1 MGVKVFRWHGWNH
14 DAAHI
19 IANAMPRGKGGKDP
33 QNGPNARSSWPR
45 PRAEPRGNR
54 RKRMSFVLSARGR
67 KIAFLTVK
75 SGAMKIE
82 RVRLRKV
89 QVTELRDTFLPS
101 SGACQSIFHIGRFAE
116 WRKCGELAFSYL
128 DELLNDR
135 ELIEMIEAAVAPVPT
150 WETKHFDSLFQF
162 RLFRILLYIV
172 LRVERPAV
180 VVETGVLHGL
190 TTLFLLRALE
200 RNGGGRL
207 VSVDLP
213 SYAES
218 GPTNQ
223 DGYVATLPK
232 GCEPGWIVP
241 RQRYPDWQLLLGA
254 SRDVLPGLDAASG
267 AVDLF
272 CHDSEHTFPVMW
284 FELDWAWRNL
294 SEDGLIVC
302 DNIESNTSFADF
314 CRKVGRD
321 GIYFPAPDTQI
332 ASSPRFGMLRK

>member
-1 MGVKVFRWHGWNH
+1 
-14 DAAHI
+14 
-19 IANAMPRGKGGKDP
+19 
-33 QNGPNARSSWPR
+33 
-45 PRAEPRGNR
+45 
-54 RKRMSFVLSARGR
+54 MSFVLSPSGSKITSLQVESTDVKVERARLG
-67 KIAFLTVK
+67 
-75 SGAMKIE
+75 
-82 RVRLRKV
+82 KV
-89 QVTELRDTFLPS
+89 QMTHLGDKYLPS

-135 ELIEMIEAAVAPVPT
+135 DLIEMIEAAVAPVPT

-172 LRVERPAV
+172 LRVERPAI

-200 RNGGGRL
+200 RNGSGRL

-218 GPTNQ
+218 GPSNQ
-223 DGYVATLPK
+223 DGYAATLPK

-241 RQRYPDWQLLLGA
+241 KKRYPDWQLILGA
-254 SRDVLPGLDAASG
+254 SRDVLPGLDAERG

-272 CHDSEHTFPVMW
+272 CHDSEHTFQVMW

-294 SEDGLIVC
+294 RQDGLIVC

-321 GIYFPAPDTQI
+321 GICFPAPDTQI
-332 ASSPRFGMLRK
+332 ANSARFGLLGK